1 METAIPQDLT
11 AIDDEALTGLESAL
25 VAEFDALHDA
35 GTNDVASMTEI
46 AEAVESVRAER
57 TRRVEAAA
65 AIAALAEKVRPVVAE
80 SDEDEG
86 DEGEPEGDDTEADEA
101 EAQIEVTAVE
111 VAPEET
117 TENTDTEVEET
128 EATTEERELVTAS
141 ADNTRKAPSA
151 KAVSA
156 RTPQPEAP
164 APSPEVVITAAADI
178 PGFSA
183 GGTLD
188 TLALAKAF
196 HAKARTLSNH
206 SGYVPVA
213 TVDLGLTH
221 KLGVDAAYNMEVL
234 SAATAPSALTAAG
247 WCAPSNNLYDLFGID
262 AGDGLIDLPTVQ
274 VTRGGLN
281 VPGFIGLEDA
291 EDALW
296 TWTEADQDSADE
308 GGEEAAFKPC
318 LKIPCPEFTDYR
330 LVAEGLCVTAGNL
343 TDRAFPE
350 LTQRFVSLA
359 VNAHLH
365 RLSAAI
371 INEIATSATGV
382 TMGGINATAAGSV
395 LNAIDLQVADY
406 RSQYRMSVNAVL
418 EAVFPLWAKG
428 LIRADLALR
437 HGAELTNVT
446 DAVVDAHF
454 AARGIRAQFVHD
466 YQPLFGGAA
475 ATAWPAAMEFLLYP
489 AGGYVR
495 GDGGVIDLGVVRDSV
510 LNATNDYTAAW
521 TEQLY
526 LVAQLGPAARE
537 VEVVLDVTGCQP
549 IEMCNGA
556 S

>member
-1 METAIPQDLT
+1 VETQIPENLADISAEELSN
-11 AIDDEALTGLESAL
+11 IEAAL

-35 GTNDVASMTEI
+35 GTNDVATMTEI
-46 AEAVESVRAER
+46 AEAIESVR
-57 TRRVEAAA
+57 VEIGARIEKAAA
-65 AIAALAEKVRPVVAE
+65 DAEAIAALADKVRPAVEEPVAE
-80 SDEDEG
+80 EIAEEAPIAEEISE
-86 DEGEPEGDDTEADEA
+86 TEET
-101 EAQIEVTAVE
+101 ITPE
-111 VAPEET
+111 VA
-117 TENTDTEVEET
+117 ET
-128 EATTEERELVTAS
+128 EEIVEERELVTAS
-141 ADNTRKAPSA
+141 AEVTRKAPSA

-178 PGFSA
+178 PGYSS

-188 TLALAKAF
+188 TLALAKAM

-206 SGYVPVA
+206 SGNIPVA
-213 TVDLGLTH
+213 SINLPIEH
-221 KLGVDAAYNMEVL
+221 KLGADAAYNMDVIK
-234 SAATAPSALTAAG
+234 AATAPSALTAAG
-247 WCAPSNNLYDLFGID
+247 WCAPSNNLYTLFGVD

-281 VPGFIGLEDA
+281 VPSFIGLGEAD
-291 EDALW
+291 DALW
-296 TWTEADQDSADE
+296 TWDEDDQDDADG
-308 GGEEAAFKPC
+308 GGEATKPC

-330 LVAEGLCVTAGNL
+330 LVAEGLCITAGNL

-371 INEIATSATGV
+371 INEITNTAVGV

-406 RSQYRMSVNAVL
+406 RSQHRMSVNAVL
-418 EAVFPLWAKG
+418 ETIFPLWAKA
-428 LIRADLALR
+428 LVRADLALR

-454 AARGIRAQFVHD
+454 ATRGVRAQFVHD

-475 ATAWPAAMEFLLYP
+475 ATAWPATLDFLIYP

-526 LVAQLGPAARE
+526 LVAQLGPDARE
-537 VEVVLDVTGCQP
+537 VEVALDVTGCQP
-549 IEMCNGA
+549 IEQCNGA

>member
-1 METAIPQDLT
+1 VETQIPENLADISAEGLSN
-11 AIDDEALTGLESAL
+11 IEAAL

-35 GTNDVASMTEI
+35 GTNDVATMTEI
-46 AEAVESVRAER
+46 AEAIESVR
-57 TRRVEAAA
+57 VEIGARIEKAAA
-65 AIAALAEKVRPVVAE
+65 DAEAIAALADKVRPAVEEPVAE
-80 SDEDEG
+80 EIAEEAPIAEEISE
-86 DEGEPEGDDTEADEA
+86 TEET
-101 EAQIEVTAVE
+101 ITPE
-111 VAPEET
+111 VA
-117 TENTDTEVEET
+117 ET
-128 EATTEERELVTAS
+128 EEIVEERELVTAS
-141 ADNTRKAPSA
+141 AEVTRKAPSA

-178 PGFSA
+178 PGYSS

-188 TLALAKAF
+188 TLALAKAM

-206 SGYVPVA
+206 SGNIPVA
-213 TVDLGLTH
+213 SINLPIEH
-221 KLGVDAAYNMEVL
+221 KLGADAAYNMDVIK
-234 SAATAPSALTAAG
+234 AATAPSALTAAG
-247 WCAPSNNLYDLFGID
+247 WCAPSNNLYTLFGVD

-281 VPGFIGLEDA
+281 VPSFIGLGEAD
-291 EDALW
+291 DALW
-296 TWTEADQDSADE
+296 TWDEDDQDDADG
-308 GGEEAAFKPC
+308 GGEATKPC

-330 LVAEGLCVTAGNL
+330 LVAEGLCITAGNL

-371 INEIATSATGV
+371 INEITNTAVGV

-406 RSQYRMSVNAVL
+406 RSQHRMSVNAVL
-418 EAVFPLWAKG
+418 ETIFPLWAKA
-428 LIRADLALR
+428 LVRADLALR

-454 AARGIRAQFVHD
+454 AARGVRAQFVHD

-475 ATAWPAAMEFLLYP
+475 ATAWPATLDFLIYP

-526 LVAQLGPAARE
+526 LVAQLGPDARE
-537 VEVVLDVTGCQP
+537 VEVALDVTGCQP
-549 IEMCNGA
+549 IEQCNGA

>member
-1 METAIPQDLT
+1 METAIPQDLST
-11 AIDDEALTGLESAL
+11 VDQETLTGLEAAL
-25 VAEFDALHDA
+25 LAEFDALHDT
-35 GTNDVASMTEI
+35 GTNDVAGLVEI
-46 AEAVESVRAER
+46 AEAVEAVRGES
-57 TRRVEAAA
+57 TRRAEAAA

-80 SDEDEG
+80 SDEE
-86 DEGEPEGDDTEADEA
+86 EADEEDAAEEA
-101 EAQIEVTAVE
+101 EAQIEE
-111 VAPEET
+111 VAEVAAEIPVEEI
-117 TENTDTEVEET
+117 TETEVVEA
-128 EATTEERELVTAS
+128 EATEEERELVTAS

-164 APSPEVVITAAADI
+164 APQPEVVITAAADI
-178 PGFSA
+178 PGFSS

-188 TLALAKAF
+188 TLALAKAM

-206 SGYVPVA
+206 SGMIPVA
-213 TVDLGLTH
+213 SINLPMEH
-221 KLGVDAAYNMEVL
+221 KLGADLAYNMDVL
-234 SAATAPSALTAAG
+234 KAATSPQALTAAG
-247 WCAPSNNLYDLFGID
+247 WCAPSNNLYELFAVD

-281 VPGFIGLEDA
+281 VPGFLGLEDA
-291 EDALW
+291 EDGLW
-296 TWTEADQDSADE
+296 TWTEADQDDADE
-308 GGEEAAFKPC
+308 GGEAFKPC

-330 LVAEGLCVTAGNL
+330 LEAEGLCITAGNL

-371 INEIATSATGV
+371 INQIANSAVGV

-406 RSQYRMSVNAVL
+406 RSQHRMSVNAVL
-418 EAVFPLWAKG
+418 EAVFPLWSKA
-428 LIRADLALR
+428 LVRADLALR

-454 AARGIRAQFVHD
+454 AARGVRAQFVHD

-475 ATAWPAAMEFLLYP
+475 ATAWPAALEFLLYP

-537 VEVVLDVTGCQP
+537 VEVAIDVNGCQP
-549 IEMCNGA
+549 VEQCNGA

>member
-1 METAIPQDLT
+1 MEIPQDLT
-11 AIDDEALTGLESAL
+11 TIEDEALGALESSL
-25 VAEFDALHDA
+25 VAKFDEIHDA
-35 GTNDVASMTEI
+35 GTNDVAALAEI
-46 AEAVESVRAER
+46 AEGVEAVRAER

-65 AIAALAEKVRPVVAE
+65 AIAALAEKIRPVVAE
-80 SDEDEG
+80 EVAEDVAE
-86 DEGEPEGDDTEADEA
+86 EAIEEVAEVAEVIEEITPEAVEA
-101 EAQIEVTAVE
+101 EDII
-111 VAPEET
+111 
-117 TENTDTEVEET
+117 
-128 EATTEERELVTAS
+128 EERELVTAS

-178 PGFSA
+178 PGYSS

-188 TLALAKAF
+188 TLALAKAM
-196 HAKARTLSNH
+196 HAKARTLSNG
-206 SGYVPVA
+206 SGMIPVA
-213 TVDLGLTH
+213 SINLPIEH
-221 KLGVDAAYNMEVL
+221 KLSADAAYNMDVL
-234 SAATAPSALTAAG
+234 KAATAPQALTAAG
-247 WCAPSNNLYDLFGID
+247 WCAPSNNLYELFGVD

-281 VPGFIGLEDA
+281 VPGFLGLGDA
-291 EDALW
+291 DDALW
-296 TWTEADQDSADE
+296 TWTEDDQDDADD
-308 GGEEAAFKPC
+308 GGEATKPC

-330 LVAEGLCVTAGNL
+330 LVAEGLCITAGNL

-371 INEIATSATGV
+371 INEIANTATGV
-382 TMGGINATAAGSV
+382 TMGGINATASGSL
-395 LNAIDLQVADY
+395 LNAIDLQVSDY
-406 RSQYRMSVNAVL
+406 RSQHRMSVNSVL
-418 EAVFPLWAKG
+418 EAIFPLWAKA
-428 LIRADLALR
+428 LVRADLALR

-454 AARGIRAQFVHD
+454 AARGVRAQFVHD

-475 ATAWPAAMEFLLYP
+475 ATAWPAAMDFLLYP

-526 LVAQLGPAARE
+526 LVAQLGPDARE
-537 VEVVLDVTGCQP
+537 VEVALDVTGCQP
-549 IEMCNGA
+549 IEQCNGA

>member
-1 METAIPQDLT
+1 VETQIPENLADISAEELSN
-11 AIDDEALTGLESAL
+11 IEAAL

-35 GTNDVASMTEI
+35 GTDDVVTMI
-46 AEAVESVRAER
+46 KIVEALESVREQITARIEK
-57 TRRVEAAA
+57 AAA
-65 AIAALAEKVRPVVAE
+65 DAEAIAALADKVRPAVEEPVAE
-80 SDEDEG
+80 EIAEEAPIAEEISE
-86 DEGEPEGDDTEADEA
+86 TEET
-101 EAQIEVTAVE
+101 ITPE
-111 VAPEET
+111 VA
-117 TENTDTEVEET
+117 ET
-128 EATTEERELVTAS
+128 EEIVEERELVTAS
-141 ADNTRKAPSA
+141 AEVTRKAPSA

-178 PGFSA
+178 PGYSS

-188 TLALAKAF
+188 TLALAKAM

-206 SGYVPVA
+206 SGNIPVA
-213 TVDLGLTH
+213 SINLPIEH
-221 KLGVDAAYNMEVL
+221 KLGADAAYNMDVIK
-234 SAATAPSALTAAG
+234 AATAPSALTAAG
-247 WCAPSNNLYDLFGID
+247 WCAPSNNLYTLFGVD

-281 VPGFIGLEDA
+281 VPSFIGLGEAD
-291 EDALW
+291 DALW
-296 TWTEADQDSADE
+296 TWDEDDQDDADG
-308 GGEEAAFKPC
+308 GGEATKPC

-330 LVAEGLCVTAGNL
+330 LVAEGLCITAGNL

-371 INEIATSATGV
+371 INEITNTAVGV

-406 RSQYRMSVNAVL
+406 RSQHRMSVNAVL
-418 EAVFPLWAKG
+418 ETIFPLWAKA
-428 LIRADLALR
+428 LVRADLALR

-454 AARGIRAQFVHD
+454 AARGVRAQFVHD

-475 ATAWPAAMEFLLYP
+475 ATAWPATLDFLIYP

-526 LVAQLGPAARE
+526 LVAQLGPDARE
-537 VEVVLDVTGCQP
+537 VEVALDVTGCQP
-549 IEMCNGA
+549 IEQCNGA

>member
-1 METAIPQDLT
+1 VETQIPENLADISAEGLSN
-11 AIDDEALTGLESAL
+11 IEAAL

-35 GTNDVASMTEI
+35 GTNDVATMTEI
-46 AEAVESVRAER
+46 AEAIESVR
-57 TRRVEAAA
+57 VEIGARIEKAAA
-65 AIAALAEKVRPVVAE
+65 DAEAIAALADKVRPAVEEPVAE
-80 SDEDEG
+80 EIAEEAPIAEEISE
-86 DEGEPEGDDTEADEA
+86 TEET
-101 EAQIEVTAVE
+101 ITPE
-111 VAPEET
+111 VA
-117 TENTDTEVEET
+117 ET
-128 EATTEERELVTAS
+128 EEIVEERELVTAS
-141 ADNTRKAPSA
+141 AEVTRKAPSA

-178 PGFSA
+178 PGYSS

-188 TLALAKAF
+188 TLALAKAM

-206 SGYVPVA
+206 SGNIPVA
-213 TVDLGLTH
+213 SINLPIEH
-221 KLGVDAAYNMEVL
+221 KLGADAAYNMDVIK
-234 SAATAPSALTAAG
+234 AATAPSALTAAG
-247 WCAPSNNLYDLFGID
+247 WCAPSNNLYTLFGVD

-281 VPGFIGLEDA
+281 VPSFIGLGEAD
-291 EDALW
+291 DALW
-296 TWTEADQDSADE
+296 TWDEDDQDDADG
-308 GGEEAAFKPC
+308 GGEATKPC

-330 LVAEGLCVTAGNL
+330 LVAEGLCITAGNL

-371 INEIATSATGV
+371 INEITNTAVGV

-406 RSQYRMSVNAVL
+406 RSQHRMSVNAVL
-418 EAVFPLWAKG
+418 ETIFPLWAKA
-428 LIRADLALR
+428 LVRADLALR

-454 AARGIRAQFVHD
+454 AARGVRAQFVHD

-475 ATAWPAAMEFLLYP
+475 ATAWPATLDFLIYP

-495 GDGGVIDLGVVRDSV
+495 GDGGVIDLGVVRDST

-526 LVAQLGPAARE
+526 LVAQLGPDARE
-537 VEVVLDVTGCQP
+537 VEVALDVTGCQP
-549 IEMCNGA
+549 IEQCNGA